1 MAIKYAAKLPT
12 QIPSSLTVYRL
23 ATPQSTTSQ
32 VADLSKRFGLSGKM
46 REFITSDEW
55 TSYGEGRFRISV
67 HRNSGALRYIN
78 RDKYGIETEKDFKLS
93 SKETERIAQGF
104 LGRTK
109 LYPANQ
115 SRLLKITHLRSGVA
129 DADGKNKKE
138 RLIDAGV
145 IYRRLVDDVLVDGP
159 GGYAMVNV
167 DPEGEVVGL
176 RSVWRP
182 TAGREGKVK
191 VIPVN
196 QAVETFEKLVSKVQG
211 DVTVTTANF
220 GYFEQSEMDRQTY
233 LEPAYVFIY
242 VVQNGEVAHKSI
254 EVIAAGQ
261 KTFAKL
267 KGKKRF
273 DPGVQKK
280 RDPSKS
286 DQGKKPG
293 KESASRKRG

>member
-1 MAIKYAAKLPT
+1 MPIKYAAKLPT
-12 QIPSSLTVYRL
+12 QIPSSLNVYRL
-23 ATPQSTTSQ
+23 ATSQSGTSQ

-46 REFITSDEW
+46 RDFITSDDW
-55 TSYGEGRFRISV
+55 TSYSEGRFRISV
-67 HRNSGALRYIN
+67 HRNSGAVRYFN
-78 RDKYGIETEKDFKLS
+78 RDKYGIETDKDFKLS
-93 SKETERIAQGF
+93 QKETEKIAQGF
-104 LGRTK
+104 LGGTRI
-109 LYPANQ
+109 YPAQ
-115 SRLLKITHLRSGVA
+115 QTRLLKVTHLRSGTA
-129 DADGKNKKE
+129 DIKGKNKTE

-145 IYRRLVDDVLVDGP
+145 IYRRLVDDIPAAGP

-167 DPEGEVVGL
+167 DADGEVVGM
-176 RSVWRP
+176 RSVWRQ
-182 TAGREGKVK
+182 TAGREAKVK
-191 VIPVN
+191 IIPVDE
-196 QAVETFEKLVSKVQG
+196 AVEAFEKLISKVQG

-220 GYFEQSEMDRQTY
+220 GYFEQSEMDKQSY

-273 DPGVQKK
+273 DPGLQKE
-280 RDPSKS
+280 RGASKI

-293 KESASRKRG
+293 KESKSRKR

>member
-1 MAIKYAAKLPT
+1 MPIKYAAKLPT
-12 QIPSSLTVYRL
+12 QIPSSLNVYRL
-23 ATPQSTTSQ
+23 ATSQSGTSQ

-46 REFITSDEW
+46 RDFITSDDW
-55 TSYGEGRFRISV
+55 TSYSEGRFRISV
-67 HRNSGALRYIN
+67 HRNSGAVRYFN
-78 RDKYGIETEKDFKLS
+78 RDKYGIETDKDFKLS
-93 SKETERIAQGF
+93 QKETEKIAQGF
-104 LGRTK
+104 LGGTRI
-109 LYPANQ
+109 YPAQ
-115 SRLLKITHLRSGVA
+115 QTRLLKVTHLRSGTA
-129 DADGKNKKE
+129 DIKGKNKTE

-145 IYRRLVDDVLVDGP
+145 IYRRLVDDIPAAGP

-167 DPEGEVVGL
+167 DADGEVVGM
-176 RSVWRP
+176 RSVWRQ
-182 TAGREGKVK
+182 TAGREAKVK
-191 VIPVN
+191 IIPVDE
-196 QAVETFEKLVSKVQG
+196 AVEAFEKLISKVQG

-220 GYFEQSEMDRQTY
+220 GYFEQSEMDKQSY

-273 DPGVQKK
+273 DPGLQKE
-280 RDPSKS
+280 RGASKI

-293 KESASRKRG
+293 KESRSRTR